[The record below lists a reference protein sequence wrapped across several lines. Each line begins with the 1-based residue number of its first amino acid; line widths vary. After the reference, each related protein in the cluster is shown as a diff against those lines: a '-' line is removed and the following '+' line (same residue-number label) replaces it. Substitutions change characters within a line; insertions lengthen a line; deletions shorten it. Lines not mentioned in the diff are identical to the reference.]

1 MYNPNAPSTGRP
13 PTYAPLGMVATSNY
27 LATSTGL
34 TILRRGGSAV
44 DAAIAANAVLC
55 VAYPHMAGLGGDA
68 FLLIHDPSEG
78 GVRAVNASGPAAR
91 LADLEYYRGRGH
103 ADSIP
108 QRGPLSALTVPGC
121 VDGWREA
128 HERYGRLEWS
138 ALFDDAVRY
147 ARTGVPV
154 SVSLANWLVSDEDL
168 LRKREET
175 SRIFLPNGRVPRQG
189 DRIVNPGLA
198 ATLERIARNG
208 ARSFYEGQIA
218 RTICDAL
225 EGEGSPLRAEDFA
238 EFRAEW
244 VEAISTEYRGRRV
257 FEFPPNTQGFA
268 ALEILNIIEGYDLK
282 AWGDGTAEYY
292 HHMAEAVKVAFA
304 DRDAW
309 LTDPKF
315 LDIPLERLLDKGYAR
330 ERRELID
337 SDRSLPMGAVV
348 PGIAFD
354 EERRV
359 ESSQMAGDTCYFCVV
374 DSDGL
379 AVSAIESIFHDFG
392 SGVIGGETGVI
403 LQNRGA
409 FFKLDEDHP
418 NVLEPGKRSFHTL
431 TPAMLFQ
438 DDKLELVYGTMGG
451 EGQPQTHTAIV
462 TRIVDFGYDVQS
474 AIEAPRWLMGR
485 TWGTQSKEL
494 WLEGRVSDPVVRDL
508 ERRGQPV
515 SMAKDYDAKMGHAQA
530 IRIDHERG
538 FLEGGADPRGDGA
551 AMGY

>member
-1 MYNPNAPSTGRP
+1 MYNPNAPATGRP

-27 LATSTGL
+27 LATGTGL

-68 FLLIHDPSEG
+68 FFLIHDPTEG
-78 GVRAVNASGPAAR
+78 GVRAINASGPAAR
-91 LADLEYYRGRGH
+91 LADPEYYRGRGH
-103 ADSIP
+103 DEAIP
-108 QRGPLSALTVPGC
+108 QRGALAALTVPGC

-128 HERYGRLEWS
+128 HERYGKLEWG

-154 SVSLANWLVSDEDL
+154 SASLADWLVRDEEL
-168 LRKREET
+168 LKKQEDA
-175 SRIFLPNGRVPRQG
+175 SRIYLPGGKVPRQG
-189 DRIVNPGLA
+189 ERIVNTGLA
-198 ATLERIARNG
+198 DSLERLAREG
-208 ARSFYEGQIA
+208 ARSFYEG
-218 RTICDAL
+218 RTAQLICDAL
-225 EGEGSPLRAEDFA
+225 KSDGSPLRPEDFA
-238 EFRAEW
+238 EYHAEW
-244 VEAISTEYRGRRV
+244 VDPISTEYRGRRV
-257 FEFPPNTQGFA
+257 YEFAPNTQGFA
-268 ALEILNIIEGYDLK
+268 ALAILNLIEGYDLR
-282 AWGDGTAEYY
+282 AWGDGTADYY

-309 LTDPKF
+309 LTDPRF

-337 SDRSLPMGAVV
+337 PERSLPMGAVV
-348 PGIAFD
+348 PGIAYD
-354 EERRV
+354 KERRT
-359 ESSQMAGDTCYFCVV
+359 ESASVAGDTCSFCVV

-392 SGVIGGETGVI
+392 SGVVGGDTGII
-403 LQNRGA
+403 LQNRGS
-409 FFKLDEDHP
+409 FFKLDEEHP
-418 NVLEPGKRSFHTL
+418 NTLEPGKRTFHTL
-431 TPAMLFQ
+431 TPAMLFNG
-438 DDKLELVYGTMGG
+438 DKLDLVFGTMGG

-485 TWGTQSKEL
+485 TWGTQSKDL
-494 WLEGRVSDPVVRDL
+494 WLEGRIPDPVIRDL

-515 SMAKDYDAKMGHAQA
+515 SMAMGYDAKMGHAQA
-530 IRIDHERG
+530 IRVDHERG